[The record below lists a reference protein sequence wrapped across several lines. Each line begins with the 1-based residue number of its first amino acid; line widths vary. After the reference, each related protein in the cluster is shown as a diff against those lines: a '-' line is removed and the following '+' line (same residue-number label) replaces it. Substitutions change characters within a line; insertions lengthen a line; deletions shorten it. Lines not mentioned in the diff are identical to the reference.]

1 MGTPLFLHTSG
12 CNHYFVFMLFI
23 YSSDMSVEPGV
34 NSMEILLENGFT
46 QEQINKLIEQGI
58 VENNQKSKLW

>member
-1 MGTPLFLHTSG
+1 
-12 CNHYFVFMLFI
+12 MLFI

-58 VENNQKSKLW
+58 VENNQKSKL

>member
-1 MGTPLFLHTSG
+1 
-12 CNHYFVFMLFI
+12 
-23 YSSDMSVEPGV
+23 MSVEPGV

-58 VENNQKSKLW
+58 VENNQKSKL